1 LTVFALIHGAWHGG
15 WAWEGVVQELERAGH
30 AAVAPDLPCDDVEAD
45 APDYARVV
53 LAALGDAEDLVVVG
67 HSLGGLTAP
76 LVAAA
81 RPVRQLVLLAAL
93 LPAPGQSLTD
103 QLRADRSI
111 LSFPPD
117 ALSHDD
123 QRRSRWKDAELAAK
137 SMYSDCPAL
146 VAAAAFARLRAQAAA
161 PQVRP
166 TPLEAWPDVPTEY
179 VVCTADR
186 MVSPAWGAGRAREH
200 GWAGRELTSGHSPM
214 LSRPA
219 ELAELLISYS
229 A

>member
-1 LTVFALIHGAWHGG
+1 LTVFALIHGGWHGG
-15 WAWEGVVQELERAGH
+15 WAWEHVVAELERAGH
-30 AAVAPDLPCDDVEAD
+30 GAVAPDLPCEDVEAD

-53 LAALGDAEDLVVVG
+53 LDAVGDAEDVVVVG

-93 LPAPGQSLTD
+93 LPEPGLSLID
-103 QLRADRSI
+103 QLKAERGI
-111 LSFPPD
+111 LTFPPE
-117 ALSHDD
+117 ALTHDD
-123 QRRSRWKDAELAAK
+123 QRRSRWTDAEVAAT

-146 VAAAAFARLRAQAAA
+146 VAAAAFARLRTQAAA

-166 TPLEAWPDVPTEY
+166 ARLQAWPDVPTEY
-179 VVCTADR
+179 IVCTADR
-186 MVSPAWGAGRAREH
+186 VVSPAWGARRA
-200 GWAGRELTSGHSPM
+200 GELGLPVSELPSGHSPM

-219 ELAELLISYS
+219 ELAELLLRYT